1 MKKYLLLL
9 LLIIPIN
16 IYALELNSK
25 AYILYDENT
34 NKVILEH
41 NSNEKRNIASLTKMM
56 STIVAIENNPDLT
69 KKVTITQEML
79 NTVPWDAAVI
89 KLKAGDVLTMED
101 LIYATLLP
109 SGADAVNSLAIATA
123 GDLPSFVKLMNDK
136 AKELGMNNTSFE
148 NPIGMDHENNYSTA
162 SDLYILLKYVLHN
175 NTFKK
180 MFETKDYTMSN
191 GMQVSATAKTFGDQ
205 INIDTSR
212 IIGDKT
218 GFTDPAEF
226 CLAFEFV
233 SHDHLFYAVL
243 LGAPVENFTD
253 FKHLRDAVSIINYL
267 DNEFDYYTLVKNNT
281 FYKDIKVVD
290 STIDNYSIY
299 NDKDLILLLNNYDQS
314 KIRIEDNLPLEIS
327 YRNNKDEVLGTIKY
341 YYEDDLI
348 YERTVTLDEVIKPNL
363 KNWIKIHIFELV
375 VLVIIFILLLI
386 IITIGLK
393 GKSNY
398 WKKQYNLIN

>member
-1 MKKYLLLL
+1 
-9 LLIIPIN
+9 
-16 IYALELNSK
+16 
-25 AYILYDENT
+25 
-34 NKVILEH
+34 
-41 NSNEKRNIASLTKMM
+41 M

-123 GDLPSFVKLMNDK
+123 GDLPSFVKMMNDK

-162 SDLYILLKYVLHN
+162 SDLYILLKYVLQN

-281 FYKDIKVVD
+281 LYKDIKVVD

-327 YRNNKDEVLGTIKY
+327 YKNNKDEVIGNIKY

-386 IITIGLK
+386 IIT
-393 GKSNY
+393 Y
-398 WKKQYNLIN
+398 WIKRKK

>member
-41 NSNEKRNIASLTKMM
+41 NSNEKRSIASLTKMM

-162 SDLYILLKYVLHN
+162 SDLYILLKYVLQN

-281 FYKDIKVVD
+281 LYKNIKVVD

-327 YRNNKDEVLGTIKY
+327 YRNNKDEVIGYIKY

-386 IITIGLK
+386 IIT
-393 GKSNY
+393 Y
-398 WKKQYNLIN
+398 WIKRKK

>member
-41 NSNEKRNIASLTKMM
+41 NSNEKRSIASLTKMM

-123 GDLPSFVKLMNDK
+123 GDLPSFVKMMNDK

-162 SDLYILLKYVLHN
+162 SDLYILLKYVLQN

-281 FYKDIKVVD
+281 LYKDIKVVD

-327 YRNNKDEVLGTIKY
+327 YKNNKDEVIGNIKY

-386 IITIGLK
+386 IIT
-393 GKSNY
+393 Y
-398 WKKQYNLIN
+398 WIKRKK

>member
-1 MKKYLLLL
+1 MKIYLLLL

-41 NSNEKRNIASLTKMM
+41 NSNEKRSIASLTKMM

-162 SDLYILLKYVLHN
+162 SDLYILLKYVLQN

-281 FYKDIKVVD
+281 LYKDIKVVD

-327 YRNNKDEVLGTIKY
+327 YKNNKDEVIGNIKY

-386 IITIGLK
+386 IIT
-393 GKSNY
+393 Y
-398 WKKQYNLIN
+398 WIKRKK

>member
-386 IITIGLK
+386 IIT
-393 GKSNY
+393 Y
-398 WKKQYNLIN
+398 WIKRKK

>member
-41 NSNEKRNIASLTKMM
+41 NSNEKRSIASLTKMM

-162 SDLYILLKYVLHN
+162 SDLYILLKYVLQN

-281 FYKDIKVVD
+281 LYKDIKVVD

-327 YRNNKDEVLGTIKY
+327 YKNNKDEVIGNIKY

-386 IITIGLK
+386 IIT
-393 GKSNY
+393 Y
-398 WKKQYNLIN
+398 WIKRKK